1 MLEEKK
7 LKHDSSDAPPPTS
20 QFSDTQSINDYFI
33 ICPHCSSSSS
43 IEIISIN
50 EKNNT
55 ILFNCVKEK
64 KNYIMPIKEYLK
76 KIKEYLKKIKD
87 YKQKNLNELKDKCKT
102 HINNNYICYCFDCN
116 CHLCNECL
124 KTRIHINHRKSNII
138 EIKPIKEEL
147 NIIDEVI
154 KDYKNKLNE
163 LEEEKKKQMKN

>member
-1 MLEEKK
+1 MSEEKK
-7 LKHDSSDAPPPTS
+7 LKHDSSDAPAPTL
-20 QFSDTQSINDYFI
+20 QFSDKQSINDYFI

-76 KIKEYLKKIKD
+76 KIKD
-87 YKQKNLNELKDKCKT
+87 YKQKNINELKDKCKT

-147 NIIDEVI
+147 NIVDEVI
-154 KDYKNKLNE
+154 KDYKNKLNV
-163 LEEEKKKQMKN
+163 LDEEKKNTN